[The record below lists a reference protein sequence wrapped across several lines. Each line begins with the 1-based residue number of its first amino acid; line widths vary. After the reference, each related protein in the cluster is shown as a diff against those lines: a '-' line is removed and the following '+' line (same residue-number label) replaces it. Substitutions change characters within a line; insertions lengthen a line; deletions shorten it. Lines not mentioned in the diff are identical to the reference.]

1 MQAMAAR
8 GQSKGPRHPPRTT
21 GARIAA
27 ASIATDEQRTATIT
41 RIGVAVLLIAVF
53 ALVCVVR
60 MRLAALP
67 LERDEGEY
75 AYAGQLI
82 LKGVPPYAAVY
93 NMKFPGL
100 YYAYAGIMAI
110 FGQTPYG
117 IRLGLL
123 LVHLASLALLFIW
136 ARRIAGQLAAGI
148 GTAAFALLA
157 LDGWSM
163 AVFAHATHFV
173 VLFVLAG
180 LVTMQ
185 DGRRT
190 WRLVVSGV
198 LFGLAIVMKQ
208 QAIPF
213 AAVGIWLGMRGD
225 GSILSRDVI
234 GRGVLVAGGTAI
246 SLLSLVAA
254 MAVQGVLGQFW
265 HWTFEYAAAYVS
277 TTPASMALP
286 IFSMAWS
293 YITAATAWWW
303 YLGLMGA
310 VFLLAT
316 EWPRDTRVTVLGLLI
331 AAALAIVPGYF
342 FRPHYFILA
351 MPVIGL
357 LAGITFAS
365 ADRIFARSMRAGTA
379 RLLTI
384 SLAGAIA
391 VIQVVSYRHF
401 LFEMTPTEIVRTLY
415 ETNPF
420 LEAPAIGQYLRDHT
434 RPEDRIAVLGSEPE
448 MLFYA
453 DRPTATGYIYMYPLT
468 ERQPYADE
476 MRQELIQDLQR
487 VKPRF
492 VVLVDSSTSWVA
504 NLQPDTRLVTWAN
517 TFTATC
523 YDRAGIVDLDPSGT
537 STIRW
542 DADAVGYQV
551 RFQSKV
557 TIFRRTD
564 GAGCAGP

>member
-1 MQAMAAR
+1 MAAR
-8 GQSKGPRHPPRTT
+8 RQSKGPHHPPRTT
-21 GARIAA
+21 GARIAT
-27 ASIATDEQRTATIT
+27 ASIAHDHDEDRTTTIT
-41 RIGVAVLLIAVF
+41 RIGIALLLVAVV

-60 MRLAALP
+60 IRLAGVP

-100 YYAYAGIMAI
+100 YYAYAVIMAI
-110 FGQTPYG
+110 FGQTPSG

-123 LVHLASLALLFIW
+123 FVHLASLALLFMW
-136 ARRIAGQLAAGI
+136 ARRLAGELAAGI
-148 GTAAFALLA
+148 GTAAFGLLA

-163 AVFAHATHFV
+163 GVFAHATHFV

-180 LVTMQ
+180 LVMLQ
-185 DGRRT
+185 GGRRS

-213 AAVGIWLGMRGD
+213 AVLAVWLGMRGD
-225 GSILSRDVI
+225 GSILSRDAI
-234 GRGVLVAGGTAI
+234 RLGALVAGGVAI
-246 SLLSLVAA
+246 SLLGLVAT

-277 TTPASMALP
+277 TTPVSMAPP
-286 IFSMAWS
+286 IFSMAWG
-293 YITAATAWWW
+293 YVTMATGWWW
-303 YLGLMGA
+303 YLGLMGV

-316 EWPRDTRVTVLGLLI
+316 RWPRDTRVTLTGMLA

-365 ADRIFARSMRAGTA
+365 ADRVFASSMKTATA
-379 RLLTI
+379 RLLTL
-384 SLAGAIA
+384 SLAGAVA

-401 LFEMTPTEIVRTLY
+401 LFEMSSTEIIRALY

-420 LEAPAIGQYLRDHT
+420 LEAPAIGQYLREHT
-434 RPEDRIAVLGSEPE
+434 KPEDRIAVLGSEPE

-476 MRQELIQDLQR
+476 MRQELIQDVQR
-487 VKPRF
+487 VKPRYI
-492 VVLVDSSTSWVA
+492 VLVDAGTSWVA

-517 TFTATC
+517 TFTASC
-523 YDRAGIVDLDPSGT
+523 YDRVGVVDLDPSGA

-542 DADAVGYQV
+542 DADSVGYQP

-557 TIFRRTD
+557 TILRRTE
-564 GAGCAGP
+564 GSGCAAP